1 VNHPARPAR
10 DEPLAGEAAEL
21 RYAKNMLGLLS
32 ITLVISALSGGLLN
46 VSLPVVVRHFD
57 ASAVESSWL
66 LLGAMLTTTSLIIMF
81 GRLADMYGRVPIF
94 MGGLVV
100 MTTTSILAGLAP
112 TVQVLIVVRMVQA
125 VGTAMLLAVMAAM
138 LTVSTPAAHLSRFM
152 GVYMSA
158 LASAS
163 LAGPILGAIL
173 ADTVGWRWLFWFQA
187 PFGLVCLIWAL
198 RTLRPMPTVGS
209 SGEIKTAGDDF
220 DASDFELSPS
230 SVIDALE
237 QPDSGSDFELTALDP
252 SDEFESTPLAGPS
265 DSDVTA
271 AEPGAS
277 GINLGRP
284 SDSGTDK
291 QREKK
296 RVKNN
301 VRQDI
306 KSGERKHKEE
316 KGSKLPVPHCHYQHC
331 SEQPRD
337 LPSKHFLQF
346 LSVLHGLHIRGHGQL
361 RHHKPT
367 RPARWIYDPRRI
379 DCSTPQQR
387 SLPQSALITVF
398 RDQESRQ
405 PIITIRTRGTLS
417 QHHTNLTAGKHI
429 LQSLLRPWFQLRRIH
444 LLHTFRGEQFP
455 IICENAVKNSHIR
468 LHGSIDATPAIAR
481 GISFIV

>member
-10 DEPLAGEAAEL
+10 DEPPAGEAAEL

-57 ASAVESSWL
+57 ASAIESSWL

-187 PFGLVCLIWAL
+187 PFGAVLILWAA
-198 RTLRPMPTVGS
+198 RTLRPMPVMGAR
-209 SGEIKTAGDDF
+209 GRLDVPGVVLIAGLLTGMLL
-220 DASDFELSPS
+220 ALSRLQTTGIDNPIVLIGFAVFAIGLPIF
-230 SVIDALE
+230 VI
-237 QPDSGSDFELTALDP
+237 
-252 SDEFESTPLAGPS
+252 
-265 DSDVTA
+265 V
-271 AEPGAS
+271 
-277 GINLGRP
+277 
-284 SDSGTDK
+284 
-291 QREKK
+291 
-296 RVKNN
+296 
-301 VRQDI
+301 
-306 KSGERKHKEE
+306 
-316 KGSKLPVPHCHYQHC
+316 
-331 SEQPRD
+331 
-337 LPSKHFLQF
+337 
-346 LSVLHGLHIRGHGQL
+346 
-361 RHHKPT
+361 
-367 RPARWIYDPRRI
+367 
-379 DCSTPQQR
+379 
-387 SLPQSALITVF
+387 
-398 RDQESRQ
+398 ESRTSS
-405 PIITIRTRGTLS
+405 PLVD
-417 QHHTNLTAGKHI
+417 LK
-429 LQSLLRPWFQLRRIH
+429 LFRRASVAAS
-444 LLHTFRGEQFP
+444 
-455 IICENAVKNSHIR
+455 NAAMLFGNMSR
-468 LHGSIDATPAIAR
+468 QASC
-481 GISFIV
+481 